1 MNSKL
6 ILGAAI
12 GECIHVAG
20 LLSFLKLAEDAGY
33 ETVFL
38 GPAVGIDVVVEQI
51 KRRNP
56 GVVAL
61 SYRLSPGSCLN
72 LLETLAAGIS
82 SDRALGGRRYVFG
95 CTTATATGARQTGI
109 FERVF
114 DGTEPEAE
122 VRVFLADKPVTSAAK
137 PYPAGLVERIAFKRP
152 IPLLRHHIGLPTMKE
167 TVDEVRLIAE
177 AGVLDIVSVAP
188 DQTAQESFFRP
199 RRDVDSSAGAGGVPL
214 RRREDLVEIY
224 QASRCGNYPLVRC
237 YSGTNDVMQWAEM
250 LRETI
255 NNAWCAVP
263 LCWYSVL
270 DRRSPRSVKQAAA
283 DAQQLMRWH
292 AERDTPVEMNEAHQ
306 WSLRRAPDSVGVAM
320 ALIAAYNAKQMG
332 VKHYVSQYMLNT
344 PGEISPVMDLAKM
357 LAEIEMVE
365 SLHDGSFHSYRQ
377 ARLGLLGF
385 PADLDAARGQMSL
398 SIILGLMLDPQII
411 HVVAYCEGQYAAT
424 SKEII
429 ESCKMAEQLIKGYR
443 RGFPQHLLSGA
454 DIGRRKAELID
465 DANAII
471 EAVKTVGKNSRDPLT
486 DPEVIEAAIRIGLLD
501 APDLKG
507 NEIARGEIVTAM
519 VDGACVSVDGKTRKP
534 LPERE
539 RLRRTLDSLP

>member
-1 MNSKL
+1 MNNRL
-6 ILGAAI
+6 ILAAAI

-20 LLSFLKLAEDAGY
+20 LLSFLKLAEDAGH
-33 ETVFL
+33 EAVFL
-38 GPAVGIDVVVEQI
+38 GPAVGVGTVVEQI
-51 KRRNP
+51 RRRGP
-56 GVVAL
+56 GIVAL
-61 SYRLSPGSCLN
+61 SYRLSPGSCGN
-72 LLETLAAGIS
+72 LLETLAARIS
-82 SDRALGGRRYVFG
+82 SDPDLGGRRYIFG
-95 CTTATATGARQTGI
+95 GTTATAAVAREAGI
-109 FERVF
+109 FEKVF
-114 DGTEPEAE
+114 DGTEPEDEIRA
-122 VRVFLADKPVTSAAK
+122 FLAMKALSREAPR
-137 PYPAGLVERIAFKRP
+137 YPTGLLERIAFKHP
-152 IPLLRHHIGLPTMKE
+152 IPLLRHHIGLATMQE

-292 AERDTPVEMNEAHQ
+292 AERDIPVEMNEAHQ

-320 ALIAAYNAKQMG
+320 AFIAAYNAKQAG
-332 VKHYVSQYMLNT
+332 VKDYVSQYMLNT
-344 PGEISPVMDLAKM
+344 PGDISPAMDLAKM

-365 SLHDGSFHSYRQ
+365 SLHDASFHSYRQ

-398 SIILGLMLDPQII
+398 SIMLGLMLDPQII
-411 HVVAYCEGQYAAT
+411 HV
-424 SKEII
+424 
-429 ESCKMAEQLIKGYR
+429 
-443 RGFPQHLLSGA
+443 LS
-454 DIGRRKAELID
+454 
-465 DANAII
+465 
-471 EAVKTVGKNSRDPLT
+471 
-486 DPEVIEAAIRIGLLD
+486 
-501 APDLKG
+501 
-507 NEIARGEIVTAM
+507 
-519 VDGACVSVDGKTRKP
+519 
-534 LPERE
+534 
-539 RLRRTLDSLP
+539 